1 VIGPLR
7 RRRGDPQ
14 PDSPRAV
21 LLVPLGGR
29 ASPVALRTARD
40 RAAGGPVAVL
50 ALLKI
55 YGYALGMPNPG
66 LLPTVKEKNTQ
77 KDLVAH
83 AIGRLEKMG
92 CEADGQVAMT
102 RHPARVIAS
111 VARTRGVH
119 HVVIEQP
126 PVGRVRKALEGDLV
140 ASVRR
145 RLGAGVQVVVLDA
158 GAIPPVSTPP
168 PPGR

>member
-1 VIGPLR
+1 VIRPLR

-29 ASPVALRTARD
+29 ASPVALRSTRD
-40 RAAGGPVAVL
+40 LADGGPVAVL

-66 LLPTVKEKNTQ
+66 LLPTVKEKKVQT
-77 KDLVAH
+77 DVVAH

-126 PVGRVRKALEGDLV
+126 AVGRVRKALEGDLV

-145 RLGAGVQVVVLDA
+145 RLGADIEVVVLDA
-158 GAIPPVSTPP
+158 VTASPVAAPP
-168 PPGR
+168 RRK